1 MQILAIYAEKLRNV
15 VKSGSLWA
23 EELLN
28 YVACMFRPYLTFP
41 PEDLNNMD
49 IREIFFTKNK
59 KGLQFVIRAV
69 A

>member
-23 EELLN
+23 EEL
-28 YVACMFRPYLTFP
+28 ACMFRPYLTFP